1 MKKNIDEYY
10 LHLEGKDIESLY
22 DDVYHIV
29 KNEEPNLNVE
39 QIKNSISSRDDLGD
53 GLVNDSSLIIHVIN
67 KKVNNNCVIYCYL
80 KNKVFWQ
87 SEFSELKANLSR
99 VMLIIINPDLK
110 GGQAD
115 NIDNFFNGK
124 KLNSVELLV
133 MR

>member
-99 VMLIIINPDLK
+99 VMLITK
-110 GGQAD
+110 G
-115 NIDNFFNGK
+115 
-124 KLNSVELLV
+124 
-133 MR
+133 